1 MDYIKENAYMIT
13 KMLLNQ
19 FGAAFLG
26 LVLYLA
32 SSTGDNAF
40 LINRGHRYSRS
51 CFTFTS
57 NTPSCGI
64 SERAT

>member
-40 LINRGHRYSRS
+40 LIIAASVF
-51 CFTFTS
+51 CFTFIS

>member
-1 MDYIKENAYMIT
+1 MDYIKENAHMIT

-32 SSTGDNAF
+32 SSTGDNVF
-40 LINRGHRYSRS
+40 LIIAASVFSILFYVYLQYSVKDGME
-51 CFTFTS
+51 FHE
-57 NTPSCGI
+57 G
-64 SERAT
+64 